1 MQFAGDLISEL
12 SANTAADIVNPKL
25 RLLYAYWDS
34 KRAGAPW
41 PPRAAIEPLD
51 LKELLGHLVIVDVV
65 PAPEPGA
72 APRFRYRLFGSTVA
86 HRMGFDMTGKWIDE
100 WPAPEYRDYLNRSY
114 AEVFTAARPFR
125 RLRRLVKDDR
135 KLDYESLMLPLGP
148 PQAVEQILAAQLFDV

>member
-12 SANTAADIVNPKL
+12 SANTAGDIVHPKL
-25 RLLYAYWDS
+25 RQLFEYWDG

-41 PPRAAIEPLD
+41 PPRAAIEPLE
-51 LKELLGHLVIVDVV
+51 LKDLLGHIVIVDVV
-65 PAPEPGA
+65 QQPEPGLM
-72 APRFRYRLFGSTVA
+72 PRFRYRLFGTIVA

-114 AEVFTAARPFR
+114 AEVYAAARPFR

-148 PQAVEQILAAQLFDV
+148 PQAVEQILAAQLFDA